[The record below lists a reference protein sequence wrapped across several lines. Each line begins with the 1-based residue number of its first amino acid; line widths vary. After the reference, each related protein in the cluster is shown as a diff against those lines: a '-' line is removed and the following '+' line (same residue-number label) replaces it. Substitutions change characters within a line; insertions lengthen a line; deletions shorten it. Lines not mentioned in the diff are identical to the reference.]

1 MKTCSGTGRMF
12 WFDCCVDD
20 KNSTKQSLAKPST
33 IHILIP
39 IPMYFSIIAKTIR
52 CCDKLCFLGVSIVTR
67 RDLQRSIIIHLN
79 LAILQE
85 LVVHST
91 NVLMYGL
98 SMNDQ
103 KKRQFSEAHSFHNS
117 ENYKY

>member
-1 MKTCSGTGRMF
+1 MSVT
-12 WFDCCVDD
+12 
-20 KNSTKQSLAKPST
+20 
-33 IHILIP
+33 

-91 NVLMYGL
+91 NILTYRL
-98 SMNDQ
+98 STNDQ
-103 KKRQFSEAHSFHNS
+103 KKRRFSEAQSFHNS
-117 ENYKY
+117 ENYEYR